1 MVKILRKFRILPTW
15 KNNWV
20 KQLGKNWYA
29 EMKKKFTLTILRKY
43 FTSILD
49 IQFRNTNS
57 KQFNFIDIYNMEFK
71 SFSILILKCSTIHTH
86 HYMYLPI

>member
-29 EMKKKFTLTILRKY
+29 EMKKKIHLNNPQKIFYKY
-43 FTSILD
+43 LGHTVSQHKFQT
-49 IQFRNTNS
+49 IQFHRHIQYGIQIILNINT
-57 KQFNFIDIYNMEFK
+57 
-71 SFSILILKCSTIHTH
+71 
-86 HYMYLPI
+86 